1 MPAGVAR
8 GEMGITFAAR
18 SAACAAPCLVVV
30 VVVAVVVVRAAVP
43 SFAGEEEPA
52 PPPPVLLL
60 QRPWSSNTA
69 SRSLTSKNYGHAKKR
84 RRKIKV
90 GVQDL

>member
-1 MPAGVAR
+1 
-8 GEMGITFAAR
+8 
-18 SAACAAPCLVVV
+18 
-30 VVVAVVVVRAAVP
+30 
-43 SFAGEEEPA
+43 
-52 PPPPVLLL
+52 VLLL